1 MKQQF
6 PKILIVSR
14 GVWNDNSTS
23 NTLTNIFSNYPSEQL
38 AQIYIETKKPNTRH
52 CNSFFQISEYSLI
65 KKIFRWKT
73 KTGQRVDAHYVDDQ
87 DIAKKEASTM
97 DYVREHRRYIY
108 TILREFLWLLNGW
121 KSKELKQFIID
132 ENPDVIWLSG
142 SPLILMNRLSRYVVK
157 TAGKP
162 YCIFEMDDVYSYKH
176 NGWNLVKYLYR
187 FFLRKNVKKLIK
199 GASQLF
205 VISPKMK
212 KEYDSIFGTNSIVLT
227 KGIDFSSV
235 TYHSYVAHH
244 PIQMVYMGQVIYD
257 RLSSLEYIGKAL
269 DEINEDEKEKQIV
282 LNIYTNNPIE
292 IHKKESMEKMGNMIF
307 HDPVP
312 YSEVKNVIEQNDVV
326 VFVESLKEQFKDIA
340 RLSFS
345 TKITD
350 YLASGKC
357 IFAVG
362 PKDIAPIEYF
372 KDNDAA
378 IVANDYDSIKEQ
390 LHKLLVPEMVEG
402 YSKKAFLCG
411 KANHDKAMLDRIV
424 FGRITEITNNN
435 N

>member
-1 MKQQF
+1 
-6 PKILIVSR
+6 
-14 GVWNDNSTS
+14 
-23 NTLTNIFSNYPSEQL
+23 
-38 AQIYIETKKPNTRH
+38 
-52 CNSFFQISEYSLI
+52 
-65 KKIFRWKT
+65 
-73 KTGQRVDAHYVDDQ
+73 
-87 DIAKKEASTM
+87 
-97 DYVREHRRYIY
+97 
-108 TILREFLWLLNGW
+108 
-121 KSKELKQFIID
+121 
-132 ENPDVIWLSG
+132 
-142 SPLILMNRLSRYVVK
+142 
-157 TAGKP
+157 
-162 YCIFEMDDVYSYKH
+162 
-176 NGWNLVKYLYR
+176 
-187 FFLRKNVKKLIK
+187 
-199 GASQLF
+199 
-205 VISPKMK
+205 
-212 KEYDSIFGTNSIVLT
+212 
-227 KGIDFSSV
+227 
-235 TYHSYVAHH
+235 
-244 PIQMVYMGQVIYD
+244 
-257 RLSSLEYIGKAL
+257 
-269 DEINEDEKEKQIV
+269 
-282 LNIYTNNPIE
+282 
-292 IHKKESMEKMGNMIF
+292 MEKMGNMIF

-357 IFAVG
+357 IFAIG